1 MSKAS
6 PLLQLSENELLDT
19 LYKTLA
25 NRKRRSVLRYLTDHP
40 EPIPTSQ
47 LATEIATLEHGSDS
61 STILTE
67 QQAHTHV
74 SLLHVH
80 LPVLDGAGLVSW
92 DRDSDIVAISHDLEK
107 LVVTTTG
114 NILDVSVSVK

>member
-6 PLLQLSENELLDT
+6 PLLQLNEHELLDT

-25 NRKRRSVLRYLTDHP
+25 NRKRRNVLRYLTDHP
-40 EPIPTSQ
+40 EPISISQ
-47 LATEIATLEHGSDS
+47 LATEMVALEYGSDS
-61 STILTE
+61 SAISTE
-67 QQAHTHV
+67 QKEHTNV

-80 LPVLDGAGLVSW
+80 LPVLDEAGLVSW
-92 DRDSDIVAISHDLEK
+92 DRDSDSVAISHDLEK

-114 NILDVSVSVK
+114 NVLDLSVSVK